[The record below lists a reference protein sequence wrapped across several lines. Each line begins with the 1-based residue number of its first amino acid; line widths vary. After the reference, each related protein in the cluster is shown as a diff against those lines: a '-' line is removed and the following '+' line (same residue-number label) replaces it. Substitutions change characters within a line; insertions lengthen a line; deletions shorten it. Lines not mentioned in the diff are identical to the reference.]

1 MVFEPFEISTAA
13 AAAAVDELDVFDVCI
28 KQKKYERW

>member
-1 MVFEPFEISTAA
+1 MAFEPFEISTAA
-13 AAAAVDELDVFDVCI
+13 ALDELDIFDVCI